1 MPRKPPTAKP
11 PKKAKKAAPAN
22 PLEGLDAETLAQLR
36 DLLRD
41 QLLGGE
47 PEDPL
52 EMFEDFLQ
60 MAQSPKEIEEAP
72 DFLEDLV
79 GVLSQI
85 VIDDHG
91 GDPEARDLRAAILDR
106 LDEAISEEHFD
117 PAGLVMIAKVL
128 SDTGLGV
135 PDKLK
140 ERVVESLEASPDA
153 GGFDLTQALDEI
165 AEAAGEDAFV
175 AYDALNSVLAAFP
188 SDAAARMVATLGA
201 SRAPVLM
208 QTLAGFAMHRDNR
221 LAGAAIEELKR
232 LATGG
237 SVESALVERL
247 VRMRPWLPLERQTPL
262 DEAIRALRAQARA
275 PVELEKPKTAK
286 CFVMACDGSGAG
298 GALASLKAADG
309 WRFVSAMT
317 KPSGVEA
324 VLSLEG
330 LAKREVDATV
340 RGMRENVSAAE
351 TDVAGLARFLQL
363 ALGENVAARR
373 PPPFKLIAFVESL
386 GLGPLAPRVL
396 SPADLLAEMIDELPP
411 GLKDASALKLAHEA
425 SVGGVLSQP
434 WFEAGEEVERLIG
447 PVRGPKARVKAL
459 MTAYLPQRRDYW
471 TRIVALTAF
480 ALELDRKTYGL
491 MGVNLALIGRELASG
506 TALEKI
512 PLMRQIAEATVEAY
526 QSRM

>member
-1 MPRKPPTAKP
+1 MPRKTPTAKP
-11 PKKAKKAAPAN
+11 PKKAKKAPAN
-22 PLEGLDAETLAQLR
+22 PLEGLDPEMLAQLR
-36 DLLRD
+36 DMLRE

-47 PEDPL
+47 SEDPL
-52 EMFEDFLQ
+52 EMFEDLLEL
-60 MAQSPKEIEEAP
+60 AQNPKQAEEAP
-72 DFLEDLV
+72 DFLEDV
-79 GVLSQI
+79 VAMLSQV
-85 VIDDHG
+85 VIDDNG
-91 GDPEARDLRAAILDR
+91 GDPEARDLRAAIVDR
-106 LDEAISEEHFD
+106 LDEALSDEHFD

-135 PDKLK
+135 PDRLK
-140 ERVVESLEASPDA
+140 ERVVESLEAAPET
-153 GGFDLTQALDEI
+153 GGFDLAGALDEI

-188 SDAAARMVATLGA
+188 SDAAARMVSTLGV

-208 QTLAGFAMHRDNR
+208 HTLAGFAMHRDAR
-221 LAGAAIEELKR
+221 LAGAAIEELRR
-232 LATGG
+232 LAAGG

-247 VRMRPWLPLERQTPL
+247 VRMRPWLPLERQGAL
-262 DEAIRALRAQARA
+262 DEAIRALRSQALA

-317 KPSGVEA
+317 KATGVED
-324 VLSLEG
+324 VLSLEN

-351 TDVAGLARFLQL
+351 TDVQGLARYLQL
-363 ALGENVAARR
+363 ALGENVSARR

-386 GLGPLAPRVL
+386 GLGPLAPRVI

-411 GLKDASALKLAHEA
+411 GLKGASALKLAHEA

-471 TRIVALTAF
+471 TRVIALTAF
-480 ALELDRKTYGL
+480 ALALDRKTYGL
-491 MGVNLALIGRELASG
+491 MGANLALIGRELASG
-506 TALEKI
+506 TPLEQI
-512 PLMRQIAEATVEAY
+512 PLMREIAQATVAAY